1 MGVSRPEVERPL
13 VLGHYQHVLPT
24 SLPFLPRR
32 SSSPGGKAH
41 GGCGGVGDSVS
52 LSCKFFQKSFN
63 GPRSCPRMS
72 ASALVAGDAGGVA
85 FYHFLRVDVVM
96 LSSSSSGSRHV
107 GSCAPSP
114 RPKDG
119 TGTSSFPHI
128 GSQETAG
135 KGLRAGAGKAAIANV
150 FQRVATVWQINV
162 ILTDVSVCST
172 NKAEPCVPHFFSP
185 LFLCI

>member
-1 MGVSRPEVERPL
+1 MYL
-13 VLGHYQHVLPT
+13 VIISMFFRQACPSSPDVHVLREGRRMEGGGQ
-24 SLPFLPRR
+24 SDRR
-32 SSSPGGKAH
+32 SR
-41 GGCGGVGDSVS
+41 DSVS